1 MIHVLF
7 VCHGN
12 ICRSTMSQFVMQY
25 LVEAQQLQDQFYI
38 DSAAT
43 SREEIGND
51 VHYGTKAKLREM
63 NIPFTHHAARQM
75 TKKDYMDFDYLI
87 GMDEANLRNMQRISG
102 GDPQHKIYSLLSF
115 AGRRDSIADPW
126 YTGNFDAT
134 FQDVWKGCT
143 ALLETLK
150 KELQCWL

>member
-1 MIHVLF
+1 
-7 VCHGN
+7 
-12 ICRSTMSQFVMQY
+12 
-25 LVEAQQLQDQFYI
+25 
-38 DSAAT
+38 
-43 SREEIGND
+43 
-51 VHYGTKAKLREM
+51 
-63 NIPFTHHAARQM
+63 
-75 TKKDYMDFDYLI
+75 
-87 GMDEANLRNMQRISG
+87 MDEANLRNMQRISG

-150 KELQCWL
+150 KEL

>member
-63 NIPFTHHAARQM
+63 NIPFTYHAARQM
-75 TKKDYMDFDYLI
+75 TKKDYTDFDYLI
-87 GMDEANLRNMQRISG
+87 GMDEVNLRNMQRISG

-134 FQDVWKGCT
+134 FQDVWEGCN
-143 ALLETLK
+143 ALLEILK
-150 KELQCWL
+150 KEL